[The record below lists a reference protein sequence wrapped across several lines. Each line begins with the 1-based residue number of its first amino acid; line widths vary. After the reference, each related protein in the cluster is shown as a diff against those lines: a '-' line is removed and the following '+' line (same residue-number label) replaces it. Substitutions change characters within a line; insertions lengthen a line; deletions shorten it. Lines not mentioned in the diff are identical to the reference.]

1 MCLGF
6 QNNHS
11 LSIFNAQCLP
21 MALST
26 RELPRGFTTTAIR
39 LYFAIQWRVVRKFKP
54 GFKIEGICLNWSKRL
69 KEFKCRA
76 HQWYITKS
84 CWYYVYY
91 SENKSFCKVWVK
103 ADWLIRELTVLFEQH
118 FLCGIGAVAITIE
131 SPPPGVALYIYNV
144 TGDPLHSRALAHSRA
159 PLLTQ
164 PCPPLFTQPC
174 HGRTISTAVCIYVAG
189 LCASCPAV

>member
-1 MCLGF
+1 
-6 QNNHS
+6 
-11 LSIFNAQCLP
+11 
-21 MALST
+21 MALPT
-26 RELPRGFTTTAIR
+26 REFPRGFTTTAIR

-103 ADWLIRELTVLFEQH
+103 ADWLNSWINGPIWTTFSVWYWS
-118 FLCGIGAVAITIE
+118 CGDYDWIT
-131 SPPPGVALYIYNV
+131 SPWCRIYNV